1 LQSAAIVAARCGL
14 EVEIVPPFDEID
26 MGDWTGATFTDL
38 DKHQGWHDWN
48 QKRGSAIPPGG
59 ESMATLQRRTVGHIE
74 RLGHDKGSVVIVSH
88 AEPIRAVVMHYLG
101 IPLDRFHTVEI
112 DPASIST
119 LVLDGTRAN
128 LSDLN
133 RRIAA

>member
-1 LQSAAIVAARCGL
+1 
-14 EVEIVPPFDEID
+14 
-26 MGDWTGATFTDL
+26 
-38 DKHQGWHDWN
+38 
-48 QKRGSAIPPGG
+48 
-59 ESMATLQRRTVGHIE
+59 MAMLQRRVVGHIE
-74 RLGHDKGSVVIVSH
+74 RLGEHERPVVIVSH

-119 LVLDGTRAN
+119 LVVEGSRTS